1 MVRIT
6 NLKFVLKELTSFR
19 EIKRKCMEAIKENTN
34 FPDTN
39 RRAVSLLALHFFWV
53 AIFIC
58 WNPGAHPH
66 VNRSTGTW
74 TPHLKTHLKMH
85 QFLPTNVP
93 AILWFPNTPQNK
105 TILSNTQIKWPVRK
119 NRMVAPNFWWKDII
133 LPELYNL
140 NSIIRKLGKLQCH
153 WPVLLASSKDTKDKA
168 QELPNVKETEEAGQ
182 LYGMWDAGCRS
193 RMAAGPCL
201 WGQLMKADR

>member
-74 TPHLKTHLKMH
+74 TPHLKMH

-133 LPELYNL
+133 LPKLYNL
-140 NSIIRKLGKLQCH
+140 NSIIRKIGQAT
-153 WPVLLASSKDTKDKA
+153 VSLASPPCKVQGHKGQGPGAA
-168 QELPNVKETEEAGQ
+168 QCKGDQGSRTAVRNV
-182 LYGMWDAGCRS
+182 GCWTQKVDGS
-193 RMAAGPCL
+193 GTMSLGSVDEG
-201 WGQLMKADR
+201 W

>member
-39 RRAVSLLALHFFWV
+39 RRAVSLLALHLFWV

-105 TILSNTQIKWPVRK
+105 TILSNIQIKWPVRK

-133 LPELYNL
+133 LPKLYNL
-140 NSIIRKLGKLQCH
+140 NSIIRKIGQAT
-153 WPVLLASSKDTKDKA
+153 VSLASPPCEFQGYKGQGPGAA
-168 QELPNVKETEEAGQ
+168 QCKGDRGSRTAVWNV
-182 LYGMWDAGCRS
+182 GCWTQKLDGS
-193 RMAAGPCL
+193 RTMSLGSVDEG
-201 WGQLMKADR
+201 W